1 MKKKVSIITALA
13 VTMSAFVAPQ
23 AVAKNPPPVIS
34 QGDKIIIEGGRVCT
48 VGYVDKEKH
57 KAYIA
62 DHCAVLNKKST
73 VDNENRTEIGVING
87 TFDMSN
93 IGLSQARKDVAHI
106 DLYDRTVVGENKF
119 SGDKRV
125 STRDVKIGDEM
136 CTYSRMLNKEV
147 HCGKVKYVDGNVVV
161 GDRYVNGIPGDSGG
175 PAWIPG
181 KGFVGVYSLLIGN
194 DIIGND
200 NYFTSIDDADCTNG
214 SPDLDKSGKIDYSKM
229 CPAGQYSDRSPY
241 VVDKVDIPY
250 PYKIRE
256 DKPTTTTS
264 KPKPTKTS
272 TPKPKP
278 TPTYTPKPAKPAPG
292 GAKKV
297 GGSGGSSG
305 GLGLLAGLAAITGAI
320 ALLSPVVIAMMGG
333 KTPQFRI

>member
-13 VTMSAFVAPQ
+13 VSLTTIIAPQ

-175 PAWIPG
+175 PSWIPG
-181 KGFVGVYSLLIGN
+181 KGFVGVYSLMIGN

-214 SPDLDKSGKIDYSKM
+214 SPDLDKSGEIDYSKM
-229 CPAGQYSDRSPY
+229 CPAGQYSERSPY

-256 DKPTTTTS
+256 DKPTTTT
-264 KPKPTKTS
+264 KPSPVKT
-272 TPKPKP
+272 TTKP
-278 TPTYTPKPAKPAPG
+278 TPTTTPKPVKPISG
-292 GAKKV
+292 GNKTIS
-297 GGSGGSSG
+297 GSGGSSD
-305 GLGLLAGLAAITGAI
+305 GLGLLAGFAVITGAI
-320 ALLSPVVIAMMGG
+320 ALLSPIVLAMMNGIAPNF
-333 KTPQFRI
+333 KF